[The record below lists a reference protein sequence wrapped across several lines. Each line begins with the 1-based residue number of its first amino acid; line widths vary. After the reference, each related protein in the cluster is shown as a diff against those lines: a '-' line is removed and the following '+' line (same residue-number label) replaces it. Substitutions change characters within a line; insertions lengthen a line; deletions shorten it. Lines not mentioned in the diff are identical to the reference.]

1 MEEWLTDLS
10 RLDWWPWLTG
20 ALDVALVYFLI
31 YRILLLVRGT
41 RAERMLLGL
50 GIVVLVFVFSR
61 ALNLATLNWILG
73 NFLGSVIL
81 VIVVLFQDDFRRVLT
96 KVGLIPGFGSEAPQA
111 LLESIEEISIAASEL
126 ASRRLGA
133 IIAISGDVGLD
144 EYTEHA
150 IAIDGRVSHQL
161 LVALF
166 LPTSPLHDGAVVV
179 KKDRLVAA
187 GSVLPLTF
195 NANVSSAYGTR
206 HRAAIGLS
214 ERTDAVVVV
223 VSEETGTI
231 SLVRD
236 GKMTRDLKDSAL
248 ATALRRLLIV
258 RHTRRAQKILED
270 KEVTISAKEKKESSK
285 EKKESS
291 KEKKES
297 SKEKKK
303 PKEFENEEAIDTIV
317 ADAVDN

>member
-1 MEEWLTDLS
+1 MEQWLADLS

-20 ALDVALVYFLI
+20 ALDVLLVFFLI
-31 YRILLLVRGT
+31 YRLLLLVRGT

-126 ASRRLGA
+126 SSRRLGA

-150 IAIDGRVSHQL
+150 ISIEGKVSHQL
-161 LVALF
+161 LVAIF

-179 KKDRLVAA
+179 KKDSIVAA
-187 GSVLPLTF
+187 GAVLPLTF

-214 ERTDAVVVV
+214 ERTDAVIVV

-236 GKMTRDLKDSAL
+236 GKMTRDLKDTAL

-258 RHTRRAQKILED
+258 RHTRRAKKILEE
-270 KEVTISAKEKKESSK
+270 KEAATAQLEQPERTSVREDDETL
-285 EKKESS
+285 
-291 KEKKES
+291 
-297 SKEKKK
+297 
-303 PKEFENEEAIDTIV
+303 DTV
-317 ADAVDN
+317 VVDAVDT